1 MYDENEKKK
10 ILIVTVSLNKIYK
23 KLNEDNL

>member
-1 MYDENEKKK
+1 MYDETEKKK